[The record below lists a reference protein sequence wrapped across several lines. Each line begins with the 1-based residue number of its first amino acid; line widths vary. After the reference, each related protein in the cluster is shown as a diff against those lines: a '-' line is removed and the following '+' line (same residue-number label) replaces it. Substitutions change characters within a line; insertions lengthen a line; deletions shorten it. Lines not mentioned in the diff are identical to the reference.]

1 MNRYQFEDLISEY
14 IENELSFSKRK
25 EFESYLDG
33 NPDALEM
40 VNAIRSNI
48 KKAGALPKVKTSS
61 DFNDRLLDRIRSKSN
76 ERTDGSPIKGLIFGF
91 SPIHASIMMGLVIA
105 FVFIN
110 IQLFSPAFD
119 SQDTNL
125 LYTTNEKLTDP
136 DLRSLSKTNNAQN
149 ANLANLTGDSTYADS
164 VYQSKKDYSKKI
176 QFVND

>member
-25 EFESYLDG
+25 EFESYLEG

-61 DFNDRLLDRIRSKSN
+61 DFNDRLLDRIRSASD
-76 ERTDGSPIKGLIFGF
+76 EGTDGLPIKGLIFGF

-136 DLRSLSKTNNAQN
+136 GLSSLSKSNNAQKT
-149 ANLANLTGDSTYADS
+149 NLANLRDDSTHADS